1 MKNRLRVI
9 TTAEFISYL
18 PLLAIRENY
27 AAKKNSCCYLYIR
40 LIGGAAD
47 DPSPCQFQSRIDDC
61 NVACIYNS
69 IIIIVIIIARSS
81 YSIYT
86 WWSSVCVVCVCRAAL
101 TMSSIVTV
109 VHHIIARRYI
119 VRHGDLAG
127 KSSRW
132 RRIQVDRLSLE
143 CYIVDPVRCHTRWL

>member
-1 MKNRLRVI
+1 MDIKGNRIRYTNEDMKNRLRVI
-9 TTAEFISYL
+9 TTAEFIYL
-18 PLLAIRENY
+18 ICHFWLWELCG
-27 AAKKNSCCYLYIR
+27 KKNSCCYLYIR

-47 DPSPCQFQSRIDDC
+47 DPSPCQFQSRVDDC

-86 WWSSVCVVCVCRAAL
+86 WWSSVCVCVVCVCRAAL

-119 VRHGDLAG
+119 
-127 KSSRW
+127 SSDTVTWQEKVQDGAVYR
-132 RRIQVDRLSLE
+132 
-143 CYIVDPVRCHTRWL
+143 